1 MQMDLGRLSP
11 GKQIECPLIG
21 ATNQDVLVLCNWVT
35 RPLKLRQ
42 SETSALIVI
51 DRLRIRRVRY
61 HGLGKIWED
70 VKNVKVLIRPPSPIG
85 MIVFIRRG
93 ILLAAAAVTGV
104 PRFLCEVG
112 IYLIIFLAI
121 SSLSRP

>member
-1 MQMDLGRLSP
+1 
-11 GKQIECPLIG
+11 
-21 ATNQDVLVLCNWVT
+21 
-35 RPLKLRQ
+35 
-42 SETSALIVI
+42 VI

-85 MIVFIRRG
+85 MIVFIQRG